1 VSFVRPVTT
10 LALGLAASAVA
21 GDPAAWPS
29 YRAGMGR
36 AGFSSQALSFS
47 ATETWRRDL
56 PAPSPAWTTPAR
68 RSYWQQLEGILPR
81 VTGDWANHAVAD
93 ESLVWLGSS
102 ADDTVRCLDAQ
113 TGEPQWS
120 FVADG
125 PVRYAPVLAGG
136 RLFFGSDDGFVY
148 CLEAGTG
155 RLAWRERLGPRDW
168 RIPGNG
174 RMISLWPV
182 RTGLVVD
189 AGVVYAA
196 AGLYPSQGVYAAA
209 LNASDGSTVWRQKL
223 NVSPQGYL
231 LASQTMLFVPTG
243 RGNPIGLDRK
253 TGRLAKSFDGAGG
266 AFAVLLEDELFS
278 GTGNDG
284 TLTAN
289 PVKSSGSLATFKGNA
304 LAASP
309 RHSFLLD
316 ENGVRAIDR
325 QAYRRASADAHRAA
339 GRIESLKAELKK
351 PGLSRERRAGLQRQ
365 LGQLG
370 GTLDAANRAR
380 AATEQW
386 KLSAPGRRTI
396 IALANC
402 VVLGGDGL
410 VEARSLAD
418 GAVQW
423 SAKVDGAARGLAFA
437 GGRLLVSTDN
447 GALHCFSTAA
457 AVKTVS
463 KNTEPATLQTG
474 LAKRLAKAARTT
486 RGWALV
492 TDVID
497 GQLCGALAE
506 QTQLSIIGVSADVG
520 KVDAAREHLAK
531 RGLYGSRVS
540 VHLAGGGALP
550 FTDYFAN
557 LIVSE
562 AAWLGQAPSRLAK
575 DELERLLQP
584 HNGVAW
590 LEPDSAPRLASGLA
604 GAGEWTHQYGNP
616 ANTCNS
622 GDSLVHSD
630 LVLQWF
636 GGPGAAPMVDRHL
649 RAPAPLA
656 AEGKL
661 IIPGEN
667 LLIAVDAYNGTELW
681 RLPLPGSQR
690 YSMPYD
696 AGYMSVDG
704 GRLFVAVADE
714 ARLINLASG
723 EVERTFP
730 VSEFVPGERR
740 HWGHAVLTA
749 KRIFG
754 TAQRVTASRT
764 KPSRGLISADYNNNQ
779 AMVTGTHLF
788 SAPLDGSRLGQGK
801 WMHEGGTILNP
812 TITLSGGRVFFVE
825 TTKPVSG
832 SGRHSLDTL
841 RKAGLQIVCLDAE
854 TGGRLWARPVDNGL
868 EQSRN
873 ILFLAASGEHLIATG
888 SHLNAGND
896 TEYRVHCFSAKS
908 GREIWSASHLKGLP
922 GAFTHGEQVHH
933 PVILGDRLIAEPAIY
948 ELPTGKRLGPLDIPS
963 NWNLKRPG
971 HSCGTL
977 TGAGDCLFFRAAN
990 PTVLDLGK
998 SAAGRFQ
1005 ALAPTR
1011 PGCWINILPAQGL
1024 VLIPEASSG
1033 CVCHFSLQ
1041 TSMAFRPRRRG
1052 EAK

>member
-1 VSFVRPVTT
+1 
-10 LALGLAASAVA
+10 
-21 GDPAAWPS
+21 
-29 YRAGMGR
+29 M
-36 AGFSSQALSFS
+36 
-47 ATETWRRDL
+47 
-56 PAPSPAWTTPAR
+56 
-68 RSYWQQLEGILPR
+68 
-81 VTGDWANHAVAD
+81 
-93 ESLVWLGSS
+93 
-102 ADDTVRCLDAQ
+102 
-113 TGEPQWS
+113 
-120 FVADG
+120 
-125 PVRYAPVLAGG
+125 
-136 RLFFGSDDGFVY
+136 
-148 CLEAGTG
+148 
-155 RLAWRERLGPRDW
+155 
-168 RIPGNG
+168 
-174 RMISLWPV
+174 
-182 RTGLVVD
+182 
-189 AGVVYAA
+189 
-196 AGLYPSQGVYAAA
+196 
-209 LNASDGSTVWRQKL
+209 
-223 NVSPQGYL
+223 
-231 LASQTMLFVPTG
+231 
-243 RGNPIGLDRK
+243 
-253 TGRLAKSFDGAGG
+253 
-266 AFAVLLEDELFS
+266 
-278 GTGNDG
+278 
-284 TLTAN
+284 
-289 PVKSSGSLATFKGNA
+289 
-304 LAASP
+304 
-309 RHSFLLD
+309 
-316 ENGVRAIDR
+316 
-325 QAYRRASADAHRAA
+325 
-339 GRIESLKAELKK
+339 
-351 PGLSRERRAGLQRQ
+351 
-365 LGQLG
+365 
-370 GTLDAANRAR
+370 
-380 AATEQW
+380 
-386 KLSAPGRRTI
+386 
-396 IALANC
+396 
-402 VVLGGDGL
+402 
-410 VEARSLAD
+410 
-418 GAVQW
+418 
-423 SAKVDGAARGLAFA
+423 
-437 GGRLLVSTDN
+437 
-447 GALHCFSTAA
+447 
-457 AVKTVS
+457 
-463 KNTEPATLQTG
+463 
-474 LAKRLAKAARTT
+474 
-486 RGWALV
+486 
-492 TDVID
+492 
-497 GQLCGALAE
+497 
-506 QTQLSIIGVSADVG
+506 
-520 KVDAAREHLAK
+520 
-531 RGLYGSRVS
+531 
-540 VHLAGGGALP
+540 HLAGGGALP

-575 DELERLLQP
+575 GELERLLQP

-590 LEPDSAPRLASGLA
+590 LEPDAAPRLASGLA

-616 ANTCNS
+616 ANTSNS
-622 GDSLVHSD
+622 GDALVHSD

-696 AGYMSVDG
+696 AGYMSVNG

-754 TAQRVTASRT
+754 TAQRTTASRT
-764 KPSRGLISADYNNNQ
+764 RPSRDLIGADYNNNQ

-788 SAPLDGSRLGQGK
+788 SAPLKGSRLGQGS
-801 WMHEGGTILNP
+801 WTHDGGTILNP

-825 TTKPVSG
+825 TTKPVNG
-832 SGRHSLDTL
+832 SGRHSLDAL

-868 EQSRN
+868 ERSRS

-888 SHLNAGND
+888 SHLGAGND
-896 TEYRVHCFSAKS
+896 TKYRVHCFSAKS
-908 GREIWSASHLKGLP
+908 GRELWSASHLKGLP

-948 ELPTGKRLGPLDIPS
+948 ELATGKRLGPLDVPAD
-963 NWNLKRPG
+963 WNLKRPG

-1041 TSMAFRPRRRG
+1041 TSMAFRPRRKD
-1052 EAK
+1052 EAR

>member
-1 VSFVRPVTT
+1 MIA
-10 LALGLAASAVA
+10 LALAVSAVA
-21 GDPAAWPS
+21 ADPVGWPS

-36 AGFSSQALSFS
+36 AGYSNQALSFS
-47 ATETWRRDL
+47 ATETWRHDM
-56 PAPSPAWTTPAR
+56 PAPSPAWTSPAR

-81 VTGDWANHAVAD
+81 VTGDWANHVIAD

-113 TGEPQWS
+113 TGELLWS

-136 RLFFGSDDGFVY
+136 RLFFGSDDGSVY
-148 CLEAGTG
+148 CVQAGTG
-155 RLAWRERLGPRDW
+155 RLVWRERLGPRDW

-182 RTGLVVD
+182 RTGFVVD

-196 AGLYPSQGVYAAA
+196 AGLYPSQGVHAVA
-209 LNASDGSTVWRQKL
+209 LDASDGSTVWRQKL

-243 RGNPIGLDRK
+243 RGNPVGLDRK
-253 TGRLAKSFDGAGG
+253 TGRLVKTFGGAGG

-289 PVKSSGSLATFKGNA
+289 PVQSSSGRLATFKGNA

-309 RHSFLLD
+309 RYSFLLD
-316 ENGVRAIDR
+316 EIGVRAIDR
-325 QAYRRASADAHRAA
+325 QAYRRASANAQRAA
-339 GRIESLKAELKK
+339 RRIESLRAELKK
-351 PGLSRERRAGLQRQ
+351 TGLPRERRTGLQRQ

-370 GTLDAANRAR
+370 ETLDAAKQAR

-386 KLSAPGRRTI
+386 RISVPRRHTI

-402 VVLGGDGL
+402 VAVGGEGL
-410 VEARSLAD
+410 VEARSLVD
-418 GAVQW
+418 GSVQW
-423 SAKVDGAARGLAFA
+423 SAKVDGTARGLAFA
-437 GGRLLVSTDN
+437 GGRLLVSTDT
-447 GALHCFSTAA
+447 GMLHCFSTAA
-457 AVKTVS
+457 AAAKTIS
-463 KNTEPATLQTG
+463 KTAGPATLPVG

-492 TDVID
+492 TDVVD
-497 GQLCGALAE
+497 GRLCGALAE
-506 QTQLSIIGVSADVG
+506 QTQLSIIGVSGDGG
-520 KVDAAREHLAK
+520 KVDAARKRLAK

-562 AAWLGQAPSRLAK
+562 AAWLGQAPGRLAK

-590 LEPDSAPRLASGLA
+590 LESDSAPRLASGLA

-616 ANTCNS
+616 ANTSNS
-622 GDSLVHSD
+622 GDALVHSD

-696 AGYMSVDG
+696 AGYMSVNG

-714 ARLINLASG
+714 ARLISLASG

-740 HWGHAVLTA
+740 HWGHAVLA
-749 KRIFG
+749 DSRIFG
-754 TAQRVTASRT
+754 TAQLTTASRT
-764 KPSRGLISADYNNNQ
+764 KPSRGLVSADYNNNQ

-788 SAPLDGSRLGQGK
+788 SARLDGGRLGQGK
-801 WMHEGGTILNP
+801 WTHEGGTILNP

-832 SGRHSLDTL
+832 SGRHSLDAL
-841 RKAGLQIVCLDAE
+841 RKASLQIVCLDAE
-854 TGGRLWARPVDNGL
+854 TGGGLWARSVDNGL

-873 ILFLAASGEHLIATG
+873 ILFLAASGDYLIATG
-888 SHLNAGND
+888 SQLGAGND
-896 TEYRVHCFSAKS
+896 TEYRVHCFSVKS
-908 GREIWSASHLKGLP
+908 GRELWSASHLKGSP

-948 ELPTGKRLGPLDIPS
+948 RLATGRRLGPLDMPL

-1041 TSMAFRPRRRG
+1041 TSMAFRPRRQG

>member
-1 VSFVRPVTT
+1 MADDS
-10 LALGLAASAVA
+10 
-21 GDPAAWPS
+21 AAWSS

-36 AGFSSQALSFS
+36 AGYSSQALSFS
-47 ATETWRRDL
+47 VTETWRRDL

-81 VTGDWANHAVAD
+81 VTGDWANHAIVD
-93 ESLVWLGSS
+93 ESRVWLGSS
-102 ADDTVRCLDAQ
+102 ADDTVRCIDAQ

-209 LNASDGSTVWRQKL
+209 LNAGDGSAVWRQKL

-231 LASQTMLFVPTG
+231 LASQSMLFVPTG
-243 RGNPIGLDRK
+243 RGNPVGLDRK
-253 TGRLAKSFDGAGG
+253 TGRLAKTFDGAGG

-289 PVKSSGSLATFKGNA
+289 PVQSPGRLATFKGNA

-325 QAYRRASADAHRAA
+325 QAYRRASADVHRAA

-351 PGLSRERRAGLQRQ
+351 PGLSRERRTGLQAQ

-410 VEARSLAD
+410 VEARSLTD

-423 SAKVDGAARGLAFA
+423 SAKVDGTARGLAFA
-437 GGRLLVSTDN
+437 GGRLLVSTDT
-447 GALHCFSTAA
+447 GMLHCFSTAA
-457 AVKTVS
+457 AAAKTIS
-463 KNTEPATLQTG
+463 KTAGPATLPVG
-474 LAKRLAKAARTT
+474 LAKRWAKAARTA

-492 TDVID
+492 TDVVD
-497 GQLCGALAE
+497 GRLCAALAE

-520 KVDAAREHLAK
+520 KVDAARERLAK

-562 AAWLGQAPSRLAK
+562 AAWLSQAPSRLAK

-590 LEPDSAPRLASGLA
+590 LEPDSAPRLANGLA

-616 ANTCNS
+616 ANTSNS
-622 GDSLVHSD
+622 GDALVHSD

-696 AGYMSVDG
+696 AGYMSVNAA
-704 GRLFVAVADE
+704 RLCVAVADE

-730 VSEFVPGERR
+730 VSMFVPGERR

-754 TAQRVTASRT
+754 TAQRTTASRT
-764 KPSRGLISADYNNNQ
+764 RPSRDLIGADYNNNQ

-788 SAPLDGSRLGQGK
+788 SAPLKGSRLGQGK
-801 WMHEGGTILNP
+801 WTHDGGTILNP
-812 TITLSGGRVFFVE
+812 TITLNGGRMFFVE
-825 TTKPVSG
+825 TTKPVNG
-832 SGRHSLDTL
+832 SGRHSLDAL
-841 RKAGLQIVCLDAE
+841 REAGLQIVCLDAE

-868 EQSRN
+868 ERSCS

-888 SHLNAGND
+888 SHLGAGND
-896 TEYRVHCFSAKS
+896 TAYRVHCYSAKS
-908 GREIWSASHLKGLP
+908 GRELWSAGHLKGLP

-948 ELPTGKRLGPLDIPS
+948 KLATGKRLGPLDVPAD
-963 NWNLKRPG
+963 WNLKRPG

-1041 TSMAFRPRRRG
+1041 TSMAFRPRRKD
-1052 EAK
+1052 EAR

>member
-1 VSFVRPVTT
+1 MADDS
-10 LALGLAASAVA
+10 
-21 GDPAAWPS
+21 AAWSS

-36 AGFSSQALSFS
+36 AGYSSQALSFS
-47 ATETWRRDL
+47 VTETWRRDL

-81 VTGDWANHAVAD
+81 VTGDWANHAIAD
-93 ESLVWLGSS
+93 ESRVWLGSS
-102 ADDTVRCLDAQ
+102 ADDTVRCIDAQ

-120 FVADG
+120 FTVDG

-148 CLEAGTG
+148 CLEARTG

-196 AGLYPSQGVYAAA
+196 AGLYPSQGVHAAA
-209 LNASDGSTVWRQKL
+209 LSAADGSTVWRQKL

-231 LASQTMLFVPTG
+231 LASQSMLFVPTG
-243 RGNPIGLDRK
+243 RGNPVGLDRK
-253 TGRLAKSFDGAGG
+253 TGRLAKTFDGAGG

-289 PVKSSGSLATFKGNA
+289 PVRSPGRLATFKGNA

-325 QAYRRASADAHRAA
+325 QAYRRASADVHRAA

-351 PGLSRERRAGLQRQ
+351 PGLSRERRTGLQAQ

-410 VEARSLAD
+410 VEARSLTD

-423 SAKVDGAARGLAFA
+423 SAKVDGTARGLAFA
-437 GGRLLVSTDN
+437 GGRLLASTDS

-457 AVKTVS
+457 AAAKTIS
-463 KNTEPATLQTG
+463 KTAGPATLPVG
-474 LAKRLAKAARTT
+474 LAKRWAKAARTA

-492 TDVID
+492 TDVVD
-497 GQLCGALAE
+497 GRLCAALAE

-520 KVDAAREHLAK
+520 KVDAARERLAK

-562 AAWLGQAPSRLAK
+562 AAWLSQAPSRLAK

-616 ANTCNS
+616 ANTSNS
-622 GDSLVHSD
+622 GDALVHSD

-696 AGYMSVDG
+696 AGYMSVNG

-749 KRIFG
+749 ERIFG
-754 TAQRVTASRT
+754 TAQRTTASRT
-764 KPSRGLISADYNNNQ
+764 RPSRDLIGADYNNNQ
-779 AMVTGTHLF
+779 AIVTGTHLF
-788 SAPLDGSRLGQGK
+788 SAPLKGSRLGQGK
-801 WMHEGGTILNP
+801 WTHDGGTILNP

-832 SGRHSLDTL
+832 SGRHSLDAL
-841 RKAGLQIVCLDAE
+841 REAGLQIVCLDAE

-868 EQSRN
+868 ERSRS

-888 SHLNAGND
+888 SHLGAGND
-896 TEYRVHCFSAKS
+896 TAYRVHCYSAKS
-908 GREIWSASHLKGLP
+908 GREIWSASHRKGLP

-948 ELPTGKRLGPLDIPS
+948 ELATGKRLGPLDVPAD
-963 NWNLKRPG
+963 WNLKRPG

-1041 TSMAFRPRRRG
+1041 TSMAFRPRRKD
-1052 EAK
+1052 EAR

>member
-1 VSFVRPVTT
+1 MIA
-10 LALGLAASAVA
+10 LALAVSAVA
-21 GDPAAWPS
+21 ADPVGWPS

-36 AGFSSQALSFS
+36 AGYSNQALSFS
-47 ATETWRRDL
+47 ATETWRHDM
-56 PAPSPAWTTPAR
+56 PSPSPAWTSPAR

-81 VTGDWANHAVAD
+81 VTGDWANHPVVD
-93 ESLVWLGSS
+93 ESRVWLGSS

-113 TGEPQWS
+113 TGKLLWS

-136 RLFFGSDDGFVY
+136 RLFFGSDDGSVY
-148 CLEAGTG
+148 CVQAGTG
-155 RLAWRERLGPRDW
+155 RLVWRERLGPRDW

-196 AGLYPSQGVYAAA
+196 AGLYPSQGVHAVA
-209 LNASDGSTVWRQKL
+209 LDASDGSTVWRQKL

-243 RGNPIGLDRK
+243 RGNPVGLDRK
-253 TGRLAKSFDGAGG
+253 TGRLAKTFGGAGG
-266 AFAVLLEDELFS
+266 AFAVLLEDNLFS

-289 PVKSSGSLATFKGNA
+289 PVQSSSGRLATFKGNA

-309 RHSFLLD
+309 RYSFMLD
-316 ENGVRAIDR
+316 ETGVRAIDR
-325 QAYRRASADAHRAA
+325 QAYRRASANAQRAA
-339 GRIESLKAELKK
+339 RSIESLKAELKK
-351 PGLSRERRAGLQRQ
+351 TGLSRERRTGLQRQ

-370 GTLDAANRAR
+370 ESLDAAKQAR

-386 KLSAPGRRTI
+386 RISVLRRHTI

-402 VVLGGDGL
+402 VVVGGDDL
-410 VEARSLAD
+410 IEARSLVD
-418 GAVQW
+418 GSVQW
-423 SAKVDGAARGLAFA
+423 TAKVDGTARGLAFA
-437 GGRLLVSTDN
+437 GGRLLVSTDT
-447 GALHCFSTAA
+447 GMLHCFSTATA
-457 AVKTVS
+457 AKTIS
-463 KNTEPATLQTG
+463 KTAGSATLPVG
-474 LAKRLAKAARTT
+474 LAKRLAKTARTT

-492 TDVID
+492 TDVVD
-497 GQLCGALAE
+497 GRLCGALAE
-506 QTQLSIIGVSADVG
+506 QTQLSIIGVSGDAG
-520 KVDAAREHLAK
+520 KVAAARERLAG
-531 RGLYGSRVS
+531 RGIYGRRVS
-540 VHLAGGGALP
+540 VHLVEGGALP

-562 AAWLGQAPSRLAK
+562 AAWLGQAQSRLAK
-575 DELERLLQP
+575 DELGRLLQP

-590 LEPDSAPRLASGLA
+590 LEPDSVPHLASGLP

-616 ANTCNS
+616 ANTSNS
-622 GDSLVHSD
+622 GDALVHSD

-696 AGYMSVDG
+696 AGYMSVND

-723 EVERTFP
+723 KVEQTFP

-740 HWGHAVLTA
+740 HWGHAVLA
-749 KRIFG
+749 DRRIFG
-754 TAQRVTASRT
+754 TAQRTTASRT
-764 KPSRGLISADYNNNQ
+764 KPSRDLINVDYNNNQ

-788 SAPLDGSRLGQGK
+788 SAPLDGGRLGQGK
-801 WMHEGGTILNP
+801 GKARGGTILNP
-812 TITLSGGRVFFVE
+812 TITLRGPRVF
-825 TTKPVSG
+825 
-832 SGRHSLDTL
+832 RQDDQ
-841 RKAGLQIVCLDAE
+841 AGE
-854 TGGRLWARPVDNGL
+854 W
-868 EQSRN
+868 
-873 ILFLAASGEHLIATG
+873 
-888 SHLNAGND
+888 
-896 TEYRVHCFSAKS
+896 
-908 GREIWSASHLKGLP
+908 
-922 GAFTHGEQVHH
+922 
-933 PVILGDRLIAEPAIY
+933 
-948 ELPTGKRLGPLDIPS
+948 
-963 NWNLKRPG
+963 
-971 HSCGTL
+971 
-977 TGAGDCLFFRAAN
+977 
-990 PTVLDLGK
+990 
-998 SAAGRFQ
+998 
-1005 ALAPTR
+1005 
-1011 PGCWINILPAQGL
+1011 
-1024 VLIPEASSG
+1024 
-1033 CVCHFSLQ
+1033 
-1041 TSMAFRPRRRG
+1041 
-1052 EAK
+1052 

>member
-1 VSFVRPVTT
+1 MADDS
-10 LALGLAASAVA
+10 
-21 GDPAAWPS
+21 AAWSS

-36 AGFSSQALSFS
+36 AGYSSQALSFS
-47 ATETWRRDL
+47 VTETWRRDL

-81 VTGDWANHAVAD
+81 VTGDWANHAIVD
-93 ESLVWLGSS
+93 ESRVWLGSS
-102 ADDTVRCLDAQ
+102 ADDTVRCIDAQ

-209 LNASDGSTVWRQKL
+209 LNAGDGSAVWRQKL

-231 LASQTMLFVPTG
+231 LASQSMLFVPTG
-243 RGNPIGLDRK
+243 RGNPVGLDRK
-253 TGRLAKSFDGAGG
+253 TGRLAKTFDGAGG

-289 PVKSSGSLATFKGNA
+289 PVQSPGRLATFKGNA

-325 QAYRRASADAHRAA
+325 QAYRRASADVHRAA

-351 PGLSRERRAGLQRQ
+351 PGLSRERRTGLQAQ

-410 VEARSLAD
+410 VEARSLTD

-423 SAKVDGAARGLAFA
+423 SAKVDGTARGLAFA
-437 GGRLLVSTDN
+437 GGRLLVSTDT
-447 GALHCFSTAA
+447 GMLHCFSTAA
-457 AVKTVS
+457 AAAKTIS
-463 KNTEPATLQTG
+463 KTAGPATLPVG
-474 LAKRLAKAARTT
+474 LAKRWAKAARTA

-492 TDVID
+492 TDVVD
-497 GQLCGALAE
+497 GRLCAALAE

-520 KVDAAREHLAK
+520 KVDAARERLAK

-562 AAWLGQAPSRLAK
+562 AAWLSQAPSRLAK

-590 LEPDSAPRLASGLA
+590 LEPDSAPRLANGLA

-616 ANTCNS
+616 ANTSNS
-622 GDSLVHSD
+622 GDALVHSD

-696 AGYMSVDG
+696 AGYMSVNAA
-704 GRLFVAVADE
+704 RLCVAVADE

-730 VSEFVPGERR
+730 VSMFVPGERR

-754 TAQRVTASRT
+754 TAQRTTASRT
-764 KPSRGLISADYNNNQ
+764 RPSRDLIGADYNNNQ
-779 AMVTGTHLF
+779 AIVTGTHLF
-788 SAPLDGSRLGQGK
+788 SAPLKGSRLGQGK
-801 WMHEGGTILNP
+801 WTHDGGTILNP
-812 TITLSGGRVFFVE
+812 TITLNGGRMFFVE
-825 TTKPVSG
+825 TTKPVNG
-832 SGRHSLDTL
+832 SGRHSLDAL
-841 RKAGLQIVCLDAE
+841 REAGLQIVCLDAE

-868 EQSRN
+868 ERSCS

-888 SHLNAGND
+888 SHLGAGND
-896 TEYRVHCFSAKS
+896 TAYRVHCYSAKS
-908 GREIWSASHLKGLP
+908 GRELWSAGHLKGLP

-948 ELPTGKRLGPLDIPS
+948 KLATGKRLGPLDVPAD
-963 NWNLKRPG
+963 WNLKRPG

-1041 TSMAFRPRRRG
+1041 TSMAFRPRRKD
-1052 EAK
+1052 EAR

>member
-1 VSFVRPVTT
+1 MIA
-10 LALGLAASAVA
+10 LALAVSAVA
-21 GDPAAWPS
+21 ADPVGWPS

-36 AGFSSQALSFS
+36 AGYSNQALSFS
-47 ATETWRRDL
+47 ATETWRHDM
-56 PAPSPAWTTPAR
+56 PSPSPAGTSPAR

-81 VTGDWANHAVAD
+81 VTGDWANHPVVD
-93 ESLVWLGSS
+93 ESRVWLGSS

-113 TGEPQWS
+113 TGKLLWS

-136 RLFFGSDDGFVY
+136 RLFFGSDDGSVY
-148 CLEAGTG
+148 CVQAGTG
-155 RLAWRERLGPRDW
+155 RLVWRERLGPRDW

-196 AGLYPSQGVYAAA
+196 AGLYPSQGVHAVA
-209 LNASDGSTVWRQKL
+209 LDASDGSTVWRQKL

-243 RGNPIGLDRK
+243 RGNPVGLDRK
-253 TGRLAKSFDGAGG
+253 TGRLAKTFGGAGG
-266 AFAVLLEDELFS
+266 AFAVLLEDNLFS

-289 PVKSSGSLATFKGNA
+289 PVQSSSGRLATFKGNA

-309 RHSFLLD
+309 RYSFMLD
-316 ENGVRAIDR
+316 ETGVRAIDR
-325 QAYRRASADAHRAA
+325 QAYRRASANAQRAA
-339 GRIESLKAELKK
+339 RSIESLKAELKK
-351 PGLSRERRAGLQRQ
+351 TGLSRERRTGLQRQ

-370 GTLDAANRAR
+370 ESLDAAKQAR

-386 KLSAPGRRTI
+386 RISVLRRHTI

-402 VVLGGDGL
+402 VVVGGDDL
-410 VEARSLAD
+410 IEARSLVD
-418 GAVQW
+418 GSVQW
-423 SAKVDGAARGLAFA
+423 TAKVDGTARGLAFA
-437 GGRLLVSTDN
+437 GGRLLVSTDT
-447 GALHCFSTAA
+447 GMLHCFSTATA
-457 AVKTVS
+457 AKTIS
-463 KNTEPATLQTG
+463 KTAGSATLPVG
-474 LAKRLAKAARTT
+474 LAKRLAKTARTT

-492 TDVID
+492 TDVVD
-497 GQLCGALAE
+497 GRLCGALAE
-506 QTQLSIIGVSADVG
+506 QTQLSIIGVSGDAG
-520 KVDAAREHLAK
+520 KVAAARERLAG
-531 RGLYGSRVS
+531 RGIYGRRVS
-540 VHLAGGGALP
+540 VHLVEGGALP

-562 AAWLGQAPSRLAK
+562 AAWLGQAQSRLAK
-575 DELERLLQP
+575 DELGRLLQP

-590 LEPDSAPRLASGLA
+590 LEPDCVPHLASGLP

-616 ANTCNS
+616 ANTSNS
-622 GDSLVHSD
+622 GDALVHSD

-696 AGYMSVDG
+696 AGYMSVND

-723 EVERTFP
+723 KVEQTFP

-740 HWGHAVLTA
+740 HWGHAVLA
-749 KRIFG
+749 DRRIFG
-754 TAQRVTASRT
+754 TAQRTTASRT
-764 KPSRGLISADYNNNQ
+764 KPSRDLISVDYNNNQ

-788 SAPLDGSRLGQGK
+788 SAPLDGGRLGQGK
-801 WMHEGGTILNP
+801 WTHEGGTILNP
-812 TITLSGGRVFFVE
+812 TITLSGDRVFFVK

-832 SGRHSLDTL
+832 SGRHSLDVL

-854 TGGRLWARPVDNGL
+854 TGGRLWARTVDNGL

-873 ILFLAASGEHLIATG
+873 ILFLAASGDYLIATG
-888 SHLNAGND
+888 SRLGAGND
-896 TEYRVHCFSAKS
+896 TEYRVHCFSVKS
-908 GREIWSASHLKGLP
+908 GRELWSASHLKGLP

-933 PVILGDRLIAEPAIY
+933 PVILGDRLIAEPAIACFSA
-948 ELPTGKRLGPLDIPS
+948 RLTRRCSIS
-963 NWNLKRPG
+963 ASRRPA
-971 HSCGTL
+971 SSRL
-977 TGAGDCLFFRAAN
+977 SRRRV
-990 PTVLDLGK
+990 P
-998 SAAGRFQ
+998 AAGSISF
-1005 ALAPTR
+1005 
-1011 PGCWINILPAQGL
+1011 
-1024 VLIPEASSG
+1024 
-1033 CVCHFSLQ
+1033 
-1041 TSMAFRPRRRG
+1041 PRRAWCSFRRPVPAASAISHCKPRWPSGQGARVKPSSVWQGVQVDARG
-1052 EAK
+1052 RLLLRFIFL